1 MARMLDF
8 RERNQLRRTLYAK
21 PTILI
26 LGILTVLIA
35 RGAWG
40 MYTKSTEAKAKRDK
54 ATTELQE
61 LQKYEAQLN
70 QDISTLSTE
79 RGQEGEIR
87 DRYMVAREGEKVI
100 VVTDPDKKEVH
111 TVTVSEEPQTRMEQL
126 KAAIGDIAN

>member
-1 MARMLDF
+1 
-8 RERNQLRRTLYAK
+8 
-21 PTILI
+21 
-26 LGILTVLIA
+26 
-35 RGAWG
+35 

>member
-1 MARMLDF
+1 MLDF

-100 VVTDPDKKEVH
+100 VVTDPDKKKFI
-111 TVTVSEEPQTRMEQL
+111 P
-126 KAAIGDIAN
+126 

>member
-1 MARMLDF
+1 
-8 RERNQLRRTLYAK
+8 
-21 PTILI
+21 
-26 LGILTVLIA
+26 
-35 RGAWG
+35 

-111 TVTVSEEPQTRMEQL
+111 TVTVSEEPQTRMEQF